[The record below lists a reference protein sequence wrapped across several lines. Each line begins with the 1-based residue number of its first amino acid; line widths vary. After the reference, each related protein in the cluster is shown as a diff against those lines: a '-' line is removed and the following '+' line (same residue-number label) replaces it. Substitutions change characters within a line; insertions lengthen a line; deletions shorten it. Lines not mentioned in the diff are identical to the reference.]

1 MFTKFKLILAT
12 SVLMIGG
19 AAGFAAAHGGGAK
32 GDRQG
37 MKEKF
42 DTNKDGKLDDSER
55 AAMKAAMEAKRSQR
69 KAEMLAKFDTNKDG
83 KLDPAERAVMKQE
96 RSASAFKKL
105 DANGDGVLSPAEFA
119 AAKAGGRGHHGG
131 MRKPH

>member
-1 MFTKFKLILAT
+1 MFTKLKLILAT
-12 SVLMIGG
+12 SVLVIGG
-19 AAGFAAAHGGGAK
+19 AAGFAAAHGGGGAK

-96 RSASAFKKL
+96 TSAAAFKKL
-105 DANGDGVLSPAEFA
+105 DANGDGVLSRAEFA
-119 AAKAGGRGHHGG
+119 AADGRGHHGG